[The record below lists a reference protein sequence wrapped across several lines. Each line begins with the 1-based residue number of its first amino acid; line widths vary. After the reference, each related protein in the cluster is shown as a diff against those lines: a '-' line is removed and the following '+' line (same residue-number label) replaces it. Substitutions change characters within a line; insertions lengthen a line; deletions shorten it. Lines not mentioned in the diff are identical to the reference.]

1 MSEFSVE
8 VRSRKHEAD
17 GICSLELV
25 RPHDEPLPA
34 FEPGAHVDVHLGPA
48 LVRQYSLCG
57 DPADVHRWRIAV
69 LREPASRG
77 GSAAVHERLHPGAM
91 LQVNAPRNH
100 FPLVDAPRS
109 VLIAG
114 GIGVTPILAMAQAL
128 HAGGREFRMHYCARS
143 ASRMAFREE
152 IEASPYGGAVR
163 FHVSDGPAGQ
173 KFDPERDI
181 GRPDAG
187 THLYVCGPAGF
198 MDRVLDAARELG
210 WPQAQLHRELFGGSV
225 VATEQDAP
233 FELRLARSGGTC
245 QVPPDRTALQ
255 VLQEHGV
262 EIPFSCE
269 SGVCGTCVTRV
280 LEGVPDHRD
289 SYLTDAER
297 AANDQF
303 TPCCSRARTPSLV
316 LDL

>member
-8 VRSRKHEAD
+8 VHSRKQEAD
-17 GICSLELV
+17 GICSFELV
-25 RPHDEPLPA
+25 RGDAGPLPA

-57 DPADVHRWRIAV
+57 DPADIHRWRIAV

-77 GSAAVHERLHPGAM
+77 GSAAVHERLQPGAM
-91 LQVNAPRNH
+91 LQVSAPRNH
-100 FPLVDAPRS
+100 FQLVDAPRS
-109 VLIAG
+109 VLLAG

-143 ASRMAFREE
+143 ASRMAFRDE
-152 IEASPYGGAVR
+152 IASSPYAGVVQ
-163 FHVSDGPAGQ
+163 FHLSDGPAEQ
-173 KFDPERDI
+173 KFDPVHAL

-198 MDRVLDAARELG
+198 MDRVLGAARELG
-210 WPQAQLHRELFGGSV
+210 WPEAQLHRELFAGSV
-225 VATEQDAP
+225 VATEHDAP
-233 FELRLARSGGTC
+233 FELRLARSGRTC

-255 VLQEHGV
+255 VLQERGV
-262 EIPFSCE
+262 DIPFSCE
-269 SGVCGTCVTRV
+269 SGVCGTCVTPV

-303 TPCCSRARTPSLV
+303 TPCCSRARTSSLV